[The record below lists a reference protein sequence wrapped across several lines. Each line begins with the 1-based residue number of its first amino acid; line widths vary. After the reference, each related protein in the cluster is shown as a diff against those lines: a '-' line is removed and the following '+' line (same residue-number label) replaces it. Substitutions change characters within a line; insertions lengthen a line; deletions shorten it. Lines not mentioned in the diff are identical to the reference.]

1 MGTEDCLAEDVGDG
15 GGKFS
20 RRQHSI
26 RGGGVGRIL
35 QSLLGDQ
42 VNFIVKQKTS
52 DPPPVGITIDI
63 TNERPFT
70 AVILYSQIW

>member
-15 GGKFS
+15 GGKFI

-26 RGGGVGRIL
+26 RGGGGFVRIL

-42 VNFIVKQKTS
+42 VNFIVKQQKTS
-52 DPPPVGITIDI
+52 DPPPVI
-63 TNERPFT
+63 TNEQPFT

>member
-26 RGGGVGRIL
+26 RGGGGFVRIL

-42 VNFIVKQKTS
+42 VNFIVK
-52 DPPPVGITIDI
+52 
-63 TNERPFT
+63 
-70 AVILYSQIW
+70 

>member
-26 RGGGVGRIL
+26 RGGGGFVRIL

-42 VNFIVKQKTS
+42 VNFIVKQQKTS
-52 DPPPVGITIDI
+52 DPPPVI

>member
-15 GGKFS
+15 GGKFI
-20 RRQHSI
+20 RRRHSI
-26 RGGGVGRIL
+26 RGGGGIVRIL

-42 VNFIVKQKTS
+42 VNFIVKQQKTS
-52 DPPPVGITIDI
+52 DPPPVI

>member
-26 RGGGVGRIL
+26 RRGGGGFVRIL

-42 VNFIVKQKTS
+42 VNFIVKQQKTS
-52 DPPPVGITIDI
+52 DPPPVI

>member
-26 RGGGVGRIL
+26 RGGGGG
-35 QSLLGDQ
+35 S
-42 VNFIVKQKTS
+42 
-52 DPPPVGITIDI
+52 
-63 TNERPFT
+63 
-70 AVILYSQIW
+70 